1 MKTTLC
7 FTYDETGSLRD
18 CILYRIGLHVNV
30 NFLVLV
36 DKQEHRT
43 RWEYKTRAETAAAAI
58 QTMPNIG
65 EDLEPKSP
73 PVLDKLDCRTHT
85 HPHIRK

>member
-1 MKTTLC
+1 MDFLQDNKGKTTLC
-7 FTYDETGSLRD
+7 FTYNKTGSLLD

-43 RWEYKTRAETAAAAI
+43 RWEYKTRAAAAI

-73 PVLDKLDCRTHT
+73 PVFDKLD
-85 HPHIRK
+85 

>member
-1 MKTTLC
+1 MDFLLDNKGKTTLC
-7 FTYDETGSLRD
+7 FTYDKTGSLRD

-43 RWEYKTRAETAAAAI
+43 RWEYKTRAAAAI

-73 PVLDKLDCRTHT
+73 PVFDKLD
-85 HPHIRK
+85 